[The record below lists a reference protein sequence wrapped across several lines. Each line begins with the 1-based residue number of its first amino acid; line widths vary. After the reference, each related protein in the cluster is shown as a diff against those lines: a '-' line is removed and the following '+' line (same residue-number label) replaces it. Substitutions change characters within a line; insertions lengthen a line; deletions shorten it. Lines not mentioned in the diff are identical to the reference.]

1 MSHKRRYNQLMSS
14 DGNYSRTFVMDSG
27 WYKPGGDFL
36 QYIKKHVYPDLY
48 SAQDYFFGAGDTR
61 WTTMI

>member
-1 MSHKRRYNQLMSS
+1 MSS